1 METVVDIVGN
11 EEAKVED
18 SVAARNKPT
27 PTSLQMIADPVVYQ
41 LVRVDGNGRLVPAT
55 EDEVMEVEDLLE
67 EDKSENRFVSDSGQT
82 VECNTNCEHDLDKLQ
97 FKASEGL
104 PLDNVKLD
112 DETPNVPPDP
122 VADFEKVNVQP
133 EQSVALLAPPADYV
147 SIFQL
152 EGSPKPSNG
161 LVENETSTS
170 AIGTSSKPDFSTLK
184 GEIHV
189 DNLTVKELQE
199 TFKATF
205 GRETS
210 VKDKQ
215 WLKRRI
221 LMGLTNSCDFS
232 TTTLVIKD
240 NGVVKKCK
248 EETSNSVEHNILKD
262 PEVGSTSENHESS
275 PTFHD
280 SEKESHS
287 NATGMKLQDYPTVD
301 NYGNEDTNTEQ
312 RATKRVRKP
321 TKRYIEELSEGE
333 SRDSCA
339 KLISSVG
346 HRAYSQPS
354 TNMHVTPVQKVGLD
368 GRWLIRRDS
377 LGGSGVQVPYV
388 SRIRRSRPRENFMT
402 LMPVTSSDKLYTERK
417 VELEELKNL
426 DSNENSDDDTV
437 AMPAATGRMRR
448 KHHRPWTLSEVVKLV
463 EGVAKY
469 GAGRWSEIKRLAFA
483 SYSYR
488 TSVDLKDKWRN
499 LLRAS
504 FAQLPAEKGMQNSR
518 KHASIPIPAPILL
531 RVRELAEMQA
541 QVPPSFSASKFAGHT
556 GSDRSG
562 VHE

>member
-18 SVAARNKPT
+18 SIAALNKLN
-27 PTSLQMIADPVVYQ
+27 PTSQRKIADPVVYQ

-55 EDEVMEVEDLLE
+55 EDEVMAVEDLLE
-67 EDKSENRFVSDSGQT
+67 DDKRENRFVSNSGQT
-82 VECNTNCEHDLDKLQ
+82 VECNTNCEHDLDELQ
-97 FKASEGL
+97 IKASEGL

-112 DETPNVPPDP
+112 AEMSNVRPNPE
-122 VADFEKVNVQP
+122 AEFEKVNVQP
-133 EQSVALLAPPADYV
+133 EQSVALLAPTVDHGSV
-147 SIFQL
+147 FQH
-152 EGSPKPSNG
+152 EGSSKSSNE

-170 AIGTSSKPDFSTLK
+170 AVGTSSKPDFSMLK
-184 GEIHV
+184 GEIHL

-240 NGVVKKCK
+240 NGVVKKGK
-248 EETSNSVEHNILKD
+248 ED
-262 PEVGSTSENHESS
+262 PEVGSSSENRESS
-275 PTFHD
+275 PNFHD
-280 SEKESHS
+280 KEKENHS
-287 NATGMKLQDYPTVD
+287 NASGMESQ
-301 NYGNEDTNTEQ
+301 NYLVVGNYESENTNTEQ

-321 TKRYIEELSEGE
+321 TRRYIEELSEGE

-346 HRAYSQPS
+346 HHVYSQPS
-354 TNMHVTPVQKVGLD
+354 TIMHVTPVQKVGLD

-402 LMPVTSSDKLYTERK
+402 LMPVTSSDKLHTERK
-417 VELEELKNL
+417 VELKKEMKNL
-426 DSNENSDDDTV
+426 DSFENSDDDVVT
-437 AMPAATGRMRR
+437 MPAANGRMRR

-504 FAQLPAEKGMQNSR
+504 FAQLPAEKGMQMQSSR

-531 RVRELAEMQA
+531 QVRELAEMQA
-541 QVPPSFSASKFAGHT
+541 QVPPSFSASKFAGDT
-556 GSDRSG
+556 GSDRNS

>member
-11 EEAKVED
+11 EEAKVKD
-18 SVAARNKPT
+18 SVAALNKPT
-27 PTSLQMIADPVVYQ
+27 PTSLRKIADPVVYQ

-55 EDEVMEVEDLLE
+55 EDEVMAVEDLLE
-67 EDKSENRFVSDSGQT
+67 DDKSENRFVSNSGGT
-82 VECNTNCEHDLDKLQ
+82 VECNTNCEHDLDELQ
-97 FKASEGL
+97 IKASEE
-104 PLDNVKLD
+104 LDMEML
-112 DETPNVPPDP
+112 NVPPDP
-122 VADFEKVNVQP
+122 EADFEEVDVQP
-133 EQSVALLAPPADYV
+133 EQSIALFAPAADYG
-147 SIFQL
+147 SSFQL
-152 EGSPKPSNG
+152 EGYSKPSTG
-161 LVENETSTS
+161 MVENGTSTS
-170 AIGTSSKPDFSTLK
+170 AVVTSSKPDFSTLK
-184 GEIHV
+184 GEIHL

-240 NGVVKKCK
+240 NGVVKKGK
-248 EETSNSVEHNILKD
+248 EEICNNVEHNISMD
-262 PEVGSTSENHESS
+262 PEVGSTSENCENS

-280 SEKESHS
+280 IRKENHS
-287 NATGMKLQDYPTVD
+287 NATGMESQNYLVVD
-301 NYGNEDTNTEQ
+301 NYGSENTNTEQ
-312 RATKRVRKP
+312 RATKRARKP

-333 SRDSCA
+333 SRDSCS

-354 TNMHVTPVQKVGLD
+354 TNMHATPGQKVGLD
-368 GRWLIRRDS
+368 GRWLVRRDS

-402 LMPVTSSDKLYTERK
+402 LMPVTSSDKLYSERK
-417 VELEELKNL
+417 VELEKELKNL
-426 DSNENSDDDTV
+426 NSYEYSDDDVVT
-437 AMPAATGRMRR
+437 MPAANGRLRR

-504 FAQLPAEKGMQNSR
+504 FAQLPAEKGVS
-518 KHASIPIPAPILL
+518 KLFLL
-531 RVRELAEMQA
+531 Q
-541 QVPPSFSASKFAGHT
+541 SH
-556 GSDRSG
+556 
-562 VHE
+562 